1 MNHIPFCHVYRDA
14 ANGTDC
20 TNGGV
25 TAHHTTVTVITDVPY
40 LMTEFDGKTYPDRPD
55 EDRVIAYV
63 RARGLDANKVLILC
77 DRQSNPIYNPY
88 LKPLDAVYKKE
99 GSVGPMFGGNYVELP
114 HMNAVRV
121 HDRYETQSENETLSI

>member
-1 MNHIPFCHVYRDA
+1 MNHIICFVYRRA
-14 ANGTDC
+14 GGTDC

-25 TAHHTTVTVITDVPY
+25 TASHDTVTVITDVPY
-40 LMTEFDGKTYPDRPD
+40 RYTEFDGKAYPDRPD
-55 EDRVIAYV
+55 EDRVIAYI
-63 RARGLDANKVLILC
+63 RARGLDANRVLILC
-77 DRQSNPIYNPY
+77 DRQSNPIYTPY

-114 HMNAVRV
+114 HMNAIRV